1 MINLKKTL
9 MGMAVTMLGLV
20 ALTTRTN
27 GQTYS
32 PTNWVNDP
40 FNSNPNYVLTGANS
54 TSPSFRNNG
63 VDCGT
68 LYGNSPIGTTL
79 RLANPGDVL
88 SCTGQ
93 VTIAGDLNADGDM
106 QFRMGLYY
114 QGTNNA
120 DTNWLGYMFG
130 NATGAYA
137 GTTDGLYVRNNPNQG
152 IYSSGSPGNAM
163 RPPCGS
169 KSYTPGWEAATYDF
183 SLSISLLPSNPHSPS
198 VVHGVSWKLAGV
210 SPCVYL
216 YAGSYTNNFALTV
229 PPAFDQVGFMGG
241 RALFNAAS
249 TSAGIS
255 FKDVTVT
262 LSKHHDAP

>member
-1 MINLKKTL
+1 MIKLKTPL
-9 MGMAVTMLGLV
+9 MGLVISLLGLL
-20 ALTTRTN
+20 AWTTPS
-27 GQTYS
+27 GAETYA

-40 FNSNPNYVLTGANS
+40 FNSNTNYVLTGAS
-54 TSPSFRNNG
+54 SASPSFMNKG

-68 LYGNSPIGTTL
+68 LSGNSPIGATL

-93 VTIAGDLNADGDM
+93 VTIAGDLNVDGDM
-106 QFRMGLYY
+106 QFRVGLYY
-114 QGTNNA
+114 QGTNTA

-130 NATGAYA
+130 NATGPYA

-169 KSYTPGWEAATYDF
+169 KSYTSGWEAATYDF
-183 SLSISLLPSNPHSPS
+183 SLSVTMLQSSAHA
-198 VVHGVSWKLAGV
+198 VSWKLAGV
-210 SPCVYL
+210 SPCVYI

-241 RALFNAAS
+241 RSLFNAAS

-255 FKDVTVT
+255 FKNVTVT
-262 LSKHHDAP
+262 LSKHHEAP